1 MNKRQR
7 VIIFGELIH
16 EHLKIEKEVDSRN
29 SPQIVRKCYKNLAIK
44 PKQTV

>member
-7 VIIFGELIH
+7 VIIFGEIIH
-16 EHLKIEKEVDSRN
+16 EHLEIEKEVDSRN
-29 SPQIVRKCYKNLAIK
+29 RPQIVRKCYKNLAIK